1 MHRRPSPAVPSGLEQ
16 DFSIIFRDFGC
27 YNLLGP
33 PAGVVPVTRVRPD
46 ETHGPVARDR
56 FDRRAVARRSEGL
69 PAAVQVVGPA
79 GHEDIVLAVMTAVE
93 DHAHMSELFPRT
105 PLDPV
110 QRHDAG

>member
-1 MHRRPSPAVPSGLEQ
+1 M
-16 DFSIIFRDFGC
+16 
-27 YNLLGP
+27 
-33 PAGVVPVTRVRPD
+33 RPD
-46 ETHGPVARDR
+46 ETHSPVAGDR
-56 FDRRAVARRSEGL
+56 FDRRAAVVARRSEGL